1 MSLKRIIP
9 IFLAGMFLVGF
20 ISCQT
25 NDEPL
30 FEGNQNPNEGN
41 VEEIKIEPIEKDSA
55 MTKFA
60 QILSKASFEDKD
72 VREFLKNEASK
83 RFDGHTDILYSEV
96 KEVNINGKSFQDIL
110 ASYSSLEEML
120 CIDKSVPLLNI
131 YLPEITAL
139 DVTLDNMDC
148 NDAEIPVAIY
158 KDNGM
163 NLFLNGKF
171 EITIPKGELP
181 AFHSFVINEN
191 ERVSIKNDEA
201 GHYIGYEVDPSVVS
215 PMLTRSSSYSSY
227 SEVGY
232 KAVKAFDYF
241 YKDDGSNNSRALQR
255 DYIYYGITPTNGN
268 GSLNNGV
275 NEYIGF
281 MEVDPKAYFD
291 ISDQTKLENDANND
305 PYIVNNSVSRKKKDY
320 TQEEL
325 ISEMWAGGNF
335 SFRFEIYSSNR
346 SQPTTVVIDLSPDD
360 IWNFNYDRQYRHS
373 TKFRHSKYTYTIN
386 PRKFTSKRV
395 DLSTNGIS
403 FGKWDL
409 SQEALE
415 RYVAVYEVDKAASY
429 EFSSTSEMNV
439 MTSAKVNGNVKFGL
453 GTNIGATGEI
463 GTEINTSTTRKE
475 TKTFTVRRT
484 EEDDALGMI
493 KIYFYDP
500 IILSRSSNGYEVN
513 TYNTGIVKFG
523 LYVR

>member
-1 MSLKRIIP
+1 M
-9 IFLAGMFLVGF
+9 
-20 ISCQT
+20 
-25 NDEPL
+25 D
-30 FEGNQNPNEGN
+30 
-41 VEEIKIEPIEKDSA
+41 EIKIETIEKDSA

-60 QILSKASFEDKD
+60 QILSQASFENKD
-72 VREFLKNEASK
+72 VREFLKTEASK

-96 KEVNINGKSFQDIL
+96 KDVNINGKSFQDIL

-201 GHYIGYEVDPSVVS
+201 GHYIGYEVDPSVVL
-215 PMLTRSSSYSSY
+215 PVLTRSSSYSSY

-232 KAVKAFDYF
+232 KAVNAFNYF

-255 DYIYYGITPTNGN
+255 DYIYYGITPNNGN

-291 ISDQTKLENDANND
+291 ISDQTELENVVNND
-305 PYIVNNSVSRKKKDY
+305 PHILKNSVSRKKKDY

-335 SFRFEIYSSNR
+335 SFRFEIFSSNQ
-346 SQPTTVVIDLSPDD
+346 SQPTTIVIDLSPDD
-360 IWNFNYDRQYRHS
+360 LWDFNYERQYRHS
-373 TKFRHSKYTYTIN
+373 TAFRHSKYTYTIN
-386 PRKFTSKRV
+386 PRNFTSKRV
-395 DLSTNGIS
+395 DLSSKGIS

-409 SQEALE
+409 SKEALE
-415 RYVAVYEVDKAASY
+415 RYVSIYEVDKTSSY

-439 MTSAKVNGNVKFGL
+439 MTAAKVNGNVKFGL

-463 GTEINTSTTRKE
+463 GTDINTSTTRKE

-484 EEDDALGMI
+484 EEDDALGTI

-500 IILSRSSNGYEVN
+500 IILCKSSNGYEVN